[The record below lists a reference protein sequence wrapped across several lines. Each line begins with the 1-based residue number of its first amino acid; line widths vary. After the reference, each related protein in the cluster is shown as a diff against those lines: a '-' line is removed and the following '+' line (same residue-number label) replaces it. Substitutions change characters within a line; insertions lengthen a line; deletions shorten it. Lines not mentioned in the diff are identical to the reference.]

1 MDCEGLRAW
10 GAAAGV
16 MHAADRCELQW
27 AEWSDKQVTRNI
39 YANML
44 PELSFSE
51 EEEEEGEEGEKIL
64 I

>member
-1 MDCEGLRAW
+1 MQQICANCSRRNGQT
-10 GAAAGV
+10 G
-16 MHAADRCELQW
+16 
-27 AEWSDKQVTRNI
+27 QVTRNI
-39 YANML
+39 YANVL